1 MLNAPF
7 MVIWGHRKAGVQMK
21 PRSVKK
27 MPGSKRDG
35 SLAQVKD
42 EEKNISSQAT
52 DPQRHATV
60 PQLMGRALKEQQICP
75 SKVLKF

>member
-1 MLNAPF
+1 
-7 MVIWGHRKAGVQMK
+7 
-21 PRSVKK
+21 

-42 EEKNISSQAT
+42 EEKKEVIQAT

-60 PQLMGRALKEQQICP
+60 PAYGQSSERAVDLSQQ
-75 SKVLKF
+75 SVKVLN

>member
-1 MLNAPF
+1 
-7 MVIWGHRKAGVQMK
+7 
-21 PRSVKK
+21 

-60 PQLMGRALKEQQICP
+60 PQLMGRALKEQ
-75 SKVLKF
+75 